1 MENGANFNFKVI
13 LATLILAL
21 VVMFPLV
28 AMIYLCAKFK
38 DLRDKQIKQ
47 SFNTLVLKVDKERYM
62 AILLPIFFF
71 LRRLA
76 TAMILLLGADFV
88 VLQYV
93 CVITTSFIFFLYFAS

>member
-1 MENGANFNFKVI
+1 M
-13 LATLILAL
+13 
-21 VVMFPLV
+21 
-28 AMIYLCAKFK
+28 
-38 DLRDKQIKQ
+38 
-47 SFNTLVLKVDKERYM
+47 LKVDKERYM